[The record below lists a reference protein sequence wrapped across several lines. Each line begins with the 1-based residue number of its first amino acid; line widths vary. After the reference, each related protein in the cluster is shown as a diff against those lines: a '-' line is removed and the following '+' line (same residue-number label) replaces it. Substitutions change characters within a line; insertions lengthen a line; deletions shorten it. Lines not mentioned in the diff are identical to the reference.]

1 VQTFLQK
8 FIIYS
13 AHTLYISM
21 LSSHPRQSLPRGLV
35 CWGFHNQRRPP
46 YVLKMAKYS

>member
-13 AHTLYISM
+13 ATTYISI

-35 CWGFHNQRRPP
+35 CWGSHNQRRPP
-46 YVLKMAKYS
+46 YVLKVSKYS